1 MKRFLVIATGLCLT
15 IAASSG
21 VAEAK
26 YPPFPP
32 LEDVKPDKKV
42 SSIAFD
48 RTPKSAPV
56 SAKPISVPVVS
67 NGTTTLNAPA
77 NQVFTPTIPNVG
89 ANVQFRATIKGPN
102 GKAIDLPRV
111 TSNANGTLR
120 LASLAITA
128 PGTYVLKIT
137 SKGTTRT
144 VRVVIP

>member
-1 MKRFLVIATGLCLT
+1 MKKSIATATVSLLAL
-15 IAASSG
+15 AASAG
-21 VAEAK
+21 VAEAN
-26 YPPFPP
+26 YPP

-42 SSIAFD
+42 STISYD
-48 RTPKSAPV
+48 RTPKSVPVSSQPV
-56 SAKPISVPVVS
+56 SAPVA
-67 NGTTTLNAPA
+67 NKATTTVNAPA
-77 NQVFTPTIPNVG
+77 NQVFTPVIPSVG

-102 GKAIDLPRV
+102 GKTVDLPRV

-120 LASLAITA
+120 LSSLAITT

>member
-1 MKRFLVIATGLCLT
+1 MKKQVAIAAVSLLT
-15 IAASSG
+15 IATSFG
-21 VAEAK
+21 VADAK
-26 YPPFPP
+26 YPP

-42 SSIAFD
+42 SNISFD
-48 RTPKSAPV
+48 RTPKSVPVSSRPV
-56 SAKPISVPVVS
+56 SAPVE
-67 NGTTTLNAPA
+67 NRATTTVNVPA
-77 NQVFTPTIPNVG
+77 NQVFTPVIPSVG

-102 GKAIDLPRV
+102 GKTVDLPRV

-120 LASLAITA
+120 LSSLAITA